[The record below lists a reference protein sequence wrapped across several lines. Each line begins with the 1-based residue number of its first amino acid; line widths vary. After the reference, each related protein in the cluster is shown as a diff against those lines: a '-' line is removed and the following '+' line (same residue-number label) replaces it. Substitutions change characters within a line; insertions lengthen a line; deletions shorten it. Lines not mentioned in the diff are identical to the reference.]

1 MSNEPTAAEIAR
13 AKRKAKL
20 LAREK
25 QLNAGQHFVTN
36 EPVPEACDKAGS
48 PVKKPDQPST
58 EDVLKELQLK
68 KQIADEKLARQ
79 N

>member
-25 QLNAGQHFVTN
+25 QLNAGQHIINT
-36 EPVPEACDKAGS
+36 PVPQSCDKDCS
-48 PVKKPDQPST
+48 PEAVKTPEQIK
-58 EDVLKELQLK
+58 EEALKEELFK
-68 KQIADEKLARQ
+68 K
-79 N
+79 